1 MVNFGNP
8 TCPETRLKRS
18 VFNDL
23 VSFGKGYTLNP
34 ETNALS
40 VLSYGR
46 IIGSKGLMERADCS
60 NWSTVPKIVPGISS
74 RRFAAFL
81 GAV

>member
-23 VSFGKGYTLNP
+23 VSFGKDETLSP

-40 VLSYGR
+40 MLSYGR
-46 IIGSKGLMERADCS
+46 MVDSKGLSDSED
-60 NWSTVPKIVPGISS
+60 WPELPFVTVFVTVAILSS
-74 RRFAAFL
+74 
-81 GAV
+81 